1 MSKAAK
7 AYRWSDMPTD
17 QPMPEI
23 TRRRIIGEKG
33 MLSHVTLEA
42 GCFVPPHQHENE
54 QFACVLHGKI
64 KFTLGEG
71 DDPQTV
77 TLRDGETLHLPSNV
91 VHSAEALEE
100 TVIIDVFVPP
110 SEGTGIDRKS

>member
-1 MSKAAK
+1 
-7 AYRWSDMPTD
+7 
-17 QPMPEI
+17 
-23 TRRRIIGEKG
+23 RRIVGQNV
-33 MLSHVTLEA
+33 MLSHVQLA
-42 GCFVPPHQHENE
+42 KGFKVDSHQHENE